1 MNIYSLRSVLAKVNE
16 YQVNAIMCHF
26 YSPQIYAW
34 SLVASLLVV
43 RLRKLKKFADT
54 LILNKK
60 VITFCKIQIKKKH
73 KFLTFVLFNCEIVKE

>member
-34 SLVASLLVV
+34 SLVASLLQGGLV
-43 RLRKLKKFADT
+43 ADLLT
-54 LILNKK
+54 EKTEK
-60 VITFCKIQIKKKH
+60 VCRHSYF
-73 KFLTFVLFNCEIVKE
+73 E

>member
-34 SLVASLLVV
+34 SLVASLPQGGLVD
-43 RLRKLKKFADT
+43 L
-54 LILNKK
+54 LIGISCTTEKTEK
-60 VITFCKIQIKKKH
+60 VCRHSYF
-73 KFLTFVLFNCEIVKE
+73 E

>member
-60 VITFCKIQIKKKH
+60 VITFCKIQIKKK
-73 KFLTFVLFNCEIVKE
+73 TQIFNFCIV